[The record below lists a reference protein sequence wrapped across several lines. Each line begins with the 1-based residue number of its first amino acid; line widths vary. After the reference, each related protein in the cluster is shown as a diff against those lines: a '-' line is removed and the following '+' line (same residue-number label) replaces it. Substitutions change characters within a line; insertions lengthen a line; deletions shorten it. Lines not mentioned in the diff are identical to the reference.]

1 MSTTNEAKE
10 TLASTVFIKEHTV
23 QSYAINA
30 YTLLTNNVGYIR
42 ALDPDQE
49 MSAVQRGDYQRCKGE
64 LTIPESFKTMDL
76 HILVLKNE
84 MVVIGFSDLARVED
98 YDAELGKQYAL
109 ENAID
114 RAYAVMAVDL
124 KEERALNKLD
134 DKIETIANELVPT
147 GVLLMGES
155 IFSVYPLNLGHVLGY
170 MYGVDNINHVLK
182 DVAVSLLT
190 ITSNGF
196 NSFGYHQAASH
207 DTFNESAC
215 RTMAGVEAVVSVKNA
230 RLMIAKSTQMKQLE
244 A

>member
-1 MSTTNEAKE
+1 
-10 TLASTVFIKEHTV
+10 
-23 QSYAINA
+23 
-30 YTLLTNNVGYIR
+30 
-42 ALDPDQE
+42 
-49 MSAVQRGDYQRCKGE
+49 
-64 LTIPESFKTMDL
+64 
-76 HILVLKNE
+76 
-84 MVVIGFSDLARVED
+84 
-98 YDAELGKQYAL
+98 
-109 ENAID
+109 
-114 RAYAVMAVDL
+114 
-124 KEERALNKLD
+124 
-134 DKIETIANELVPT
+134 
-147 GVLLMGES
+147 
-155 IFSVYPLNLGHVLGY
+155 